1 MYVIAGLLAIGLYIL
16 CKEIG
21 DWLDSRLTPEQ
32 RAASLRRAEK
42 YGELTPKELEEIYR
56 DEVNDD

>member
-1 MYVIAGLLAIGLYIL
+1 MYVILGLLGIGLYIL

-32 RAASLRRAEK
+32 RAAVARRDAK
-42 YGELTPKELEEIYR
+42 YLEGKSFEA
-56 DEVNDD
+56 EVNDDE